1 MSAQEFLGKLMVVA
15 SARSALLELLLTASR
30 IVQCLDGAKAMPR
43 LGPLDIVVLQ
53 KNNRV

>member
-1 MSAQEFLGKLMVVA
+1 MVVA
-15 SARSALLELLLTASR
+15 SARSALLELLLTACR
-30 IVQCLDGAKAMPR
+30 IVQFLDGAKAMPR